1 MADFLRIRK
10 QLRSDAPSVYH
21 TFIARR
27 KTFIDKR
34 LNHLSFMLS
43 LPDTLPNEKTN
54 IEVEIKDL
62 ENELADIASGDLEI
76 PTPTARKT
84 V

>member
-1 MADFLRIRK
+1 
-10 QLRSDAPSVYH
+10 
-21 TFIARR
+21 
-27 KTFIDKR
+27 
-34 LNHLSFMLS
+34 MLS

>member
-10 QLRSDAPSVYH
+10 QLRSNAPSVYH

-27 KTFIDKR
+27 KTSIDER
-34 LNHLSFMLS
+34 LQDLSFMLS
-43 LPDTLPNEKTN
+43 RENLLPYEKTN
-54 IEVEIKDL
+54 IESEISEL
-62 ENELADIASGDLEI
+62 NEELADIASGDHEI